1 MKLKLNL
8 KFSFKLILKFKW
20 NMKVKFTFE
29 LKIVNK
35 NRLALIG
42 HHTEVVETLLC
53 YSKYISG
60 LIA

>member
-42 HHTEVVETLLC
+42 HHTGKKWWKLSYV
-53 YSKYISG
+53 
-60 LIA
+60 IANI